1 MQAQTFRA
9 TGFDAALMRVREE
22 LGPDAVILSSREMRG
37 GTVELRAAA
46 GRQTDQGAPLLQQR
60 LARMGVPMHAA
71 ATLATELLRVHG
83 RVPEALSRARGSLAR
98 VLEQE
103 MIFAGPITTATRA
116 VALVGPTGVG
126 KTTTLAK
133 IAARA
138 ALVDHRRVGVVC
150 LDQYRIAAADQLQRY
165 ADLIGIPMEVA
176 HDGDSLAHALR
187 QLNDM
192 ELVLIDTAGR
202 SPRDRDALTATGRH
216 LRHAGENIEVHLC
229 LPANVASVELG
240 AIVELHGEALRPRRL
255 IATKLDEAVYHGSL
269 VAAQVHGGV
278 PFSYFTTGQRV
289 PEDIEV
295 GSPERLASLLC
306 GDPIDSIHGI
316 PAEGARS

>member
-9 TGFDAALMRVREE
+9 SGFDAALMRVREE

-37 GTVELRAAA
+37 GTVELRATSS
-46 GRQTDQGAPLLQQR
+46 RQGEQGAPLLQQR

-83 RVPEALSRARGSLAR
+83 RMPAALSRARASLAQ
-98 VLEQE
+98 VLEEE
-103 MIFAGPITTATRA
+103 MIFAGPIAGATRVA
-116 VALVGPTGVG
+116 ALVGPTGVG

-133 IAARA
+133 IAAQA
-138 ALVDHRRVGVVC
+138 ALVDQRRVGVVC

-176 HDGDSLAHALR
+176 HDGASLARALR
-187 QLNDM
+187 SLGDM

-202 SPRDRDALTATGRH
+202 SPRDRDALIATGKQ

-229 LPANVASVELG
+229 LPANVASVELR

-255 IATKLDEAVYHGSL
+255 VATKLDEAVYHGSL
-269 VAAQVHGGV
+269 IAAQVHGGV

-295 GSPERLASLLC
+295 ASAHRLASLLC
-306 GDPIDSIHGI
+306 GDPIDSVK
-316 PAEGARS
+316 GALS